1 MATPPES
8 ETATVAR
15 RQVEAAFLASTA
27 ALLWLLS
34 FTPLLPLVRLLFPL
48 PVALAVLRWDPRTG
62 AMTVAVATLLLTLL
76 IGPTRSVLYCMP
88 YGILGWQCGRLWRQ
102 QRSWY
107 RSLADSTLLM
117 TLGLIFQLSLSSLLV
132 GENLWSY
139 VTLQL
144 TGLTNGLLSWLGLE
158 VVAPLLLVQ
167 GVIVGFI
174 AFNSLI
180 YALTMHLIAAMLME
194 RLQCPLPLP
203 PPWLMALL

>member
-15 RQVEAAFLASTA
+15 RQVETAFLASTA